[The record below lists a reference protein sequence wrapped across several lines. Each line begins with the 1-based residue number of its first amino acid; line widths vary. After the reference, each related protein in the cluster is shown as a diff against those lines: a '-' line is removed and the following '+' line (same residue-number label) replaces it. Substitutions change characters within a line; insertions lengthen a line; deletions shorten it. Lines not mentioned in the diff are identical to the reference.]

1 MAAAGY
7 PGEVRTGDVIEGLD
21 AAERLPGKIFHS
33 GTRLEGDARVVTSGG
48 RVLCAVG
55 TGNSVRA
62 AQRQAY
68 ELINTVRF
76 AGAHYRRDIGH
87 RAAVREA
94 AEAH

>member
-1 MAAAGY
+1 MAAGGY
-7 PGEVRTGDVIEGLD
+7 PDKYRSGDPIAGLD
-21 AAERLPGKIFHS
+21 VAARLPGKIFHS
-33 GTRLEGDARVVTSGG
+33 GTRLDAAGRVVTSGG

-62 AQRQAY
+62 AQLQAY
-68 ELINTVRF
+68 ELVSALRF

-94 AEAH
+94 AEAR